1 MEEGEKDK
9 EAIKYCQNSIMEKDK
24 NKEIG
29 RFEDLEVWKVAMSL
43 AENLYREFSGCRD
56 YSFRDQI
63 QRSAVSIASNIAEG
77 YDRGSNKEFI
87 RYLYIAKGSCAELRT
102 QIYLAQKTNIID
114 PQKATQFI
122 ELTKKISA
130 MLQNLIKVRKERF

>member
-1 MEEGEKDK
+1 
-9 EAIKYCQNSIMEKDK
+9 MEKDK

-29 RFEDLEVWKVAMSL
+29 RFEDLEVWKEAMFL

-56 YSFRDQI
+56 YSIRDQI

>member
-1 MEEGEKDK
+1 
-9 EAIKYCQNSIMEKDK
+9 MEKDK

-29 RFEDLEVWKVAMSL
+29 RFEDLEVWKEAMLL
-43 AENLYREFSGCRD
+43 AESLYKELYGCKD

-87 RYLYIAKGSCAELRT
+87 RYLHIAKGSCAELRT
-102 QIYLAQKTNIID
+102 QIYLAEKFSIID
-114 PQKATQFI
+114 PKKAVQFI
-122 ELTKKISA
+122 EVTKKISA
-130 MLQNLIKVRKERF
+130 MLQNLIKVRKDRF